1 MHVKQNR
8 KSNVQ
13 RKKDVYSVYA
23 GFDYLLNF
31 G

>member
-1 MHVKQNR
+1 MHLKQNR

-23 GFDYLLNF
+23 SFYYLLNS